1 MITLM
6 KQLLLSFLFTI
17 VLVSCKKDKNIPEP
31 SIDAINPTSGSVN
44 TSVIIIGAN
53 FNPSVDGNIV
63 KFNGVQANVTSATDK
78 WLAVKV
84 PSGGST
90 GVITVTNSAG
100 SAIGPTFTYIFPP
113 AISSISPDSGG
124 ANSLVTIIGSNFE
137 ITPTDNLVTF
147 NGVTAVVQTSTPTTL
162 LVIVPAGASTGV
174 ISVTTNTGTATS
186 KIFTVTP
193 TPTIT
198 AINPTSGWENTILTI
213 TGTRFSTIAED
224 NRVSINGVQAIVQS
238 STATSLTVIMPGM
251 GSIGS
256 WPVEVTTA
264 EGKAI
269 GPDFRYC
276 ILYVAGYVNNGGI
289 NIAKYW
295 KNGIENPLII
305 GSSMDSFANAIYA
318 DNNNVYVAGI
328 QDNMARYWKNNE
340 LAVNL
345 SNVYRVGSAEAIIA
359 VGSDVYIAGYE
370 AGDVDFGAKYWKNNA
385 AFPLTDGS
393 RQAKAT
399 AIAVKDNDIYIAG
412 YEADAINLQ
421 SIAKYWKNGIAI
433 PLSDGSRQAEALA
446 ITVVGSAVYV
456 AGYEMNNVNIPIAKY
471 WKNGISIPLTD
482 GTQNANATAITVV
495 DNNVYVA
502 GYEVDKSTSYQ
513 VAKYWKNG
521 IAVSLQNG
529 SKLSIAKGIA
539 IAGTDVY
546 VAGYESDG
554 TEIEAKYWKNGVA
567 FPLTNSSWVSAA
579 SAIFI
584 R

>member
-1 MITLM
+1 M
-6 KQLLLSFLFTI
+6 KKLLLAFLLI
-17 VLVSCKKDKNIPEP
+17 SVLASCKKETNNPGP
-31 SIDAINPTSGSVN
+31 SIDAINPTSGAVN
-44 TSVIIIGAN
+44 TSVIITGSN
-53 FNPSVDGNIV
+53 FSTSVNGNIV
-63 KFNGVQANVTSATDK
+63 QFNGIQAKVTKATND
-78 WLAVKV
+78 WLAVTV

-124 ANSLVTIIGSNFE
+124 ANSLVTMTGSNFG
-137 ITPTDNLVTF
+137 IAPSDNLVTF

-186 KIFTVTP
+186 QIFTVTP
-193 TPTIT
+193 TPTVT
-198 AINPTSGWENTILTI
+198 AINPTSGWENSILTI
-213 TGTRFSTIAED
+213 TGTRFSTIAEN

-238 STATSLTVIMPGM
+238 STATSLTVMMPVM
-251 GSIGS
+251 ESIGS

-276 ILYVAGYVNNGGI
+276 ILYVAGFENDAGK

-295 KNGIENPLII
+295 KNGIEKSLII
-305 GSSMDSFANAIYA
+305 RTSMDSFANAIYA

-328 QDNMARYWKNNE
+328 QDNVARYWKNNE
-340 LAVNL
+340 LAINL
-345 SNVYRVGSAEAIIA
+345 TTVYRVGSAEAIVA

-370 AGDVDFGAKYWKNNA
+370 AGNVDFGAKYWKNSV

-399 AIAVKDNDIYIAG
+399 AIAVEGNEIYIAG
-412 YEADAINLQ
+412 YEADPMNFQ
-421 SIAKYWKNGIAI
+421 SVAKYWKNGVAI

-446 ITVVGSAVYV
+446 ITVVGNDVYV
-456 AGYEMNNVNIPIAKY
+456 AGYELNNVNIPIAKY

-482 GTQNANATAITVV
+482 GTKNANATAISVV
-495 DNNVYVA
+495 GNNVYVA
-502 GYEVDKSTSYQ
+502 GYEAQ

-521 IAVSLQNG
+521 VAVAVQN
-529 SKLSIAKGIA
+529 STHMSIAKGMA
-539 IAGTDVY
+539 IAGSDVY
-546 VAGYESDG
+546 LAGYAMNG
-554 TEIEAKYWKNGVA
+554 TTIEAKYWKNGVE
-567 FPLTNSSWVSAA
+567 FPLTNSSGFSEAL
-579 SAIFI
+579 AIFI